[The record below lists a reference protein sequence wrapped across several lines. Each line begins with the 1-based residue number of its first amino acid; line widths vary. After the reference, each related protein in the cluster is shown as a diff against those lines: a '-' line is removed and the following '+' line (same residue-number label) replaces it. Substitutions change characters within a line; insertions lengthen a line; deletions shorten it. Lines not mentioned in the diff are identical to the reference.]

1 VRGHISWAVAAS
13 FPSCGQASTVCLPD
27 VANTRPSLSP
37 HSTLIQPSFNTR
49 SCTFEPRSIVALV
62 PVSGCYSGVANPRSP
77 TLDRRR
83 HANKT
88 DQDDGKVHSSTT
100 RTTLNTSADT
110 LRHPISTCVQPI
122 AEARFGSIPSDA
134 GRQLL
139 PHIRSRPSALVST
152 ATSSTTGSTLAV
164 AVTYLHLSPLS
175 FVSRLVRRSLG
186 ADAPPSIAPHIHR
199 QAAQRA
205 RYMRHTKQELVRHTT
220 TPQWGRRRQLG

>member
-1 VRGHISWAVAAS
+1 MSWAVAAS

-27 VANTRPSLSP
+27 VANLRPSLNP
-37 HSTLIQPSFNTR
+37 HSILVQPSPNPR
-49 SCTFEPRSIVALV
+49 SCTFEPRFIVALV
-62 PVSGCYSGVANPRSP
+62 PVSGCYSGVANPLDARSP
-77 TLDRRR
+77 TLESRR

-88 DQDDGKVHSSTT
+88 DQDNGKVHLSTT

-122 AEARFGSIPSDA
+122 AEARFGSIHSDA

-139 PHIRSRPSALVST
+139 PHTRSRPSALVST
-152 ATSSTTGSTLAV
+152 ATSSTTSSTLT
-164 AVTYLHLSPLS
+164 VTVTHLHLSPLS